1 MLSVHKQVNV
11 RTMQPFQPGIGPH
24 SEAKTVE
31 LVLRELAFFVPM
43 ILMASGAPLMGQ
55 EPAAGLDVGS
65 RVRLTFPC
73 ELASP
78 SFPESAGRTCRSD
91 GRLALLTG
99 DTIMIAAGDST
110 LVYDLNAVSRVEV
123 SRGRKSHWL
132 AGAGIGFVVGAA
144 TAYVALSSGGS
155 TSTCDQSANQD
166 AVSTGECIALAA
178 LVGGVPGAGLG
189 AVAGLF
195 IRSERWQDAPVD
207 RLRVS
212 VGPGPGSWFQLA
224 ISITH

>member
-1 MLSVHKQVNV
+1 M
-11 RTMQPFQPGIGPH
+11 M
-24 SEAKTVE
+24 
-31 LVLRELAFFVPM
+31 
-43 ILMASGAPLMGQ
+43 LMASGAPLMGQ
-55 EPAAGLDVGS
+55 EPATGLDAGS

-78 SFPESAGRTCRSD
+78 SYSESADRTCRSD
-91 GRLALLTG
+91 GRLTLVSG
-99 DTIMIAAGDST
+99 DTIMIAARDSMW
-110 LVYDLNAVSRVEV
+110 VYDLNEVSRVEV

-166 AVSTGECIALAA
+166 AVSVGECIALAA

-195 IRSERWQDAPVD
+195 IRSERWQDVPVD

-212 VGPGPGSWFQLA
+212 IGPEPGGWFKLA

>member
-1 MLSVHKQVNV
+1 M
-11 RTMQPFQPGIGPH
+11 
-24 SEAKTVE
+24 SEATPVS
-31 LVLRELAFFVPM
+31 RAAFIRSSRCFFPM
-43 ILMASGAPLMGQ
+43 ILMASGAPLMAQ
-55 EPAAGLDVGS
+55 EPAAGIDAGS

-73 ELASP
+73 ELALP
-78 SFPESAGRTCRSD
+78 SSPESAGRTCRSD
-91 GRLALLTG
+91 GRLTLISG
-99 DTIMIAAGDST
+99 DTILMVAGDST
-110 LVYDLNAVSRVEV
+110 LAYDLNAVSRVEV

-144 TAYVALSSGGS
+144 TAYVALNSGGS
-155 TSTCDQSANQD
+155 TSTCDRSANQD

-195 IRSERWQDAPVD
+195 IRSERWQDVPVD
-207 RLRVS
+207 RLQVS
-212 VGPGPGSWFQLA
+212 VGPERGSGLHLT

>member
-1 MLSVHKQVNV
+1 MRPS
-11 RTMQPFQPGIGPH
+11 R
-24 SEAKTVE
+24 
-31 LVLRELAFFVPM
+31 FFVPM

-73 ELASP
+73 ELALP

-99 DTIMIAAGDST
+99 DTIMIEAGDST

-144 TAYVALSSGGS
+144 TAYDRRVHRPGRSGRRRTGRRVG
-155 TSTCDQSANQD
+155 CRCR
-166 AVSTGECIALAA
+166 AVHSQRALA
-178 LVGGVPGAGLG
+178 G
-189 AVAGLF
+189 
-195 IRSERWQDAPVD
+195 RSGR
-207 RLRVS
+207 
-212 VGPGPGSWFQLA
+212 
-224 ISITH
+224 

>member
-1 MLSVHKQVNV
+1 MRPS
-11 RTMQPFQPGIGPH
+11 R
-24 SEAKTVE
+24 
-31 LVLRELAFFVPM
+31 FFVPM
-43 ILMASGAPLMGQ
+43 ILMAFGAPLMGQ
-55 EPAAGLDVGS
+55 EPAAGIDVGS

-144 TAYVALSSGGS
+144 TAYVALSSGG
-155 TSTCDQSANQD
+155 
-166 AVSTGECIALAA
+166 
-178 LVGGVPGAGLG
+178 
-189 AVAGLF
+189 
-195 IRSERWQDAPVD
+195 
-207 RLRVS
+207 
-212 VGPGPGSWFQLA
+212 
-224 ISITH
+224 